1 MLTPQCIDLMLKPIY
16 MRKVLLSLTCL
27 TGFLMANAQQKEGTI
42 VFERKIN
49 MYKTITD
56 EQMRAMMPEFRT
68 SKHMLLF
75 SDSISVYK
83 AIPDDEAPDPFAGGG
98 GGGPRMIMRFGN
110 DGGDL
115 YKNFSQS
122 KSILSTE
129 LGGKNFLI
137 VDSIKPQPWKLSMET
152 KQILGQ
158 TCHKA
163 TRKIPA
169 AVMGAR
175 MVTMGGP
182 GAVTKDTTVQ
192 KPVAPKDWEV
202 VAWFADNLISPVGPE
217 SYGQLPGVIL
227 ELDIDNGRTVY
238 TAKEIKATV
247 DAKELKEPKKG
258 KVVTQEEYRKLMQQM
273 MQNQGGP
280 SMFRRSDN

>member
-1 MLTPQCIDLMLKPIY
+1 MLTPQCIDLNLKPIY

-27 TGFLMANAQQKEGTI
+27 TGFLMAKAQQKEGTI

-83 AIPDDEAPDPFAGGG
+83 AVPEDEAPDPFAGGG
-98 GGGPRMIMRFGN
+98 GGRMIMRFGN

-122 KSILSTE
+122 KSILSSE

-137 VDSIKPQPWKLSMET
+137 VDSIRPQPWKLSMET

-169 AVMGAR
+169 PQMTMR
-175 MVTMGGP
+175 SVTMGGG
-182 GAVTKDTTVQ
+182 GAINRDTTVQ
-192 KPVAPKDWEV
+192 KPVAAKEMEV
-202 VAWFADNLISPVGPE
+202 VAWFADNIVSPVGPE

-258 KVVTQEEYRKLMQQM
+258 KVVTQEEYRKLLQQM

-280 SMFRRSDN
+280 AMFRRSDN

>member
-83 AIPDDEAPDPFAGGG
+83 VIPDDEAPDPFAAGG

>member
-1 MLTPQCIDLMLKPIY
+1 MLTAQCIDLTLKPNY

-27 TGFLMANAQQKEGTI
+27 TGFLMAKAQQKEGTI
-42 VFERKIN
+42 VYERKIN

-83 AIPDDEAPDPFAGGG
+83 AIPEDEAPDPFAGGPG
-98 GGGPRMIMRFGN
+98 GGRMVMRFGN
-110 DGGDL
+110 EGGDL

-122 KSILSTE
+122 KSIQTSE

-137 VDSIKPQPWKLSMET
+137 VDSIKAQPWKLSMET
-152 KQILGQ
+152 KQILGH

-163 TRKIPA
+163 TRKVA
-169 AVMGAR
+169 APQMTMR
-175 MVTMGGP
+175 SVTMSAGGSIS
-182 GAVTKDTTVQ
+182 KDTTTQ
-192 KPVAPKDWEV
+192 KPVAAKEMEV
-202 VAWFADNLISPVGPE
+202 VAWFADNIISPVGPE

-227 ELDIDNGRTVY
+227 ELDVDNGRTIY
-238 TAKEIKATV
+238 SAKEIKPTV

-258 KVVTQEEYRKLMQQM
+258 KVITQEEYRKLVMQM
-273 MQNQGGP
+273 MQNQGP
-280 SMFRRSDN
+280 AMFRRSDN

>member
-1 MLTPQCIDLMLKPIY
+1 

-56 EQMRAMMPEFRT
+56 EQMRAMMPEFRI

-75 SDSISVYK
+75 SDSVSVFRV
-83 AIPDDEAPDPFAGGG
+83 IPEDEAPDPFAGGG

-115 YKNFSQS
+115 YKNFGQS
-122 KSILSTE
+122 KSVLTSE

-137 VDSIKPQPWKLSMET
+137 IDSIKAQPWKLSMET

-169 AVMGAR
+169 AQMGMR

-182 GAVTKDTTVQ
+182 GAATKDTTVQ
-192 KPVAPKDWEV
+192 KSVAPKDWEV
-202 VAWFADNLISPVGPE
+202 VAWFADNIISPVGPE
-217 SYGQLPGVIL
+217 NYGQLPGVIL
-227 ELDIDNGRTVY
+227 ELDVDNGRTVY

-280 SMFRRSDN
+280 SMFRRGDN